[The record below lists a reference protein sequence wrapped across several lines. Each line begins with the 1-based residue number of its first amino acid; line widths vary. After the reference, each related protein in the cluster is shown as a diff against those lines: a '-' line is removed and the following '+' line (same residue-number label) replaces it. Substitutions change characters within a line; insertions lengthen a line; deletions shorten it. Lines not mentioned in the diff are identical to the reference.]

1 VNTHPFRALMRGTS
15 VVSPPSPLPAKQS
28 RRGMPSLTVLPLLLA
43 VLGIAGCGGASLDI
57 KPDADIAPNHLFMFA
72 ALTPAPTPTGVL
84 AERVDLG
91 RRLYYD
97 THLSENNSVSCNSCH
112 LLAKYGVDGRP
123 HSLGHNNKPGGR
135 NAPTVYNSG
144 LEFAQFWDG
153 RAKDLAAQ
161 ASGPMMNPV
170 EMGMSGP
177 PQVLAYVRSNPM
189 YVHDLHQA
197 FPDAA
202 TPVSMATITT
212 AIADFE
218 DGLLTPS
225 RWDRYLQGDTTALT
239 AEEKQGLRV
248 FLRTGCEACHAG
260 RDMGGNSYEQLG
272 AAQTWPDQTSDPGRA
287 QTTTQSRDAMFFK
300 VPTLRNVDQTGP
312 YFHDGHVKTLEEA
325 VRLMGEHEAGTELSD
340 ADVHS
345 IVTFLHALTGE
356 IPQQYIQPPAPETHG
371 RRRTQSLMTATIT
384 LAWSRS
390 PRREECN
397 HA

>member
-1 VNTHPFRALMRGTS
+1 L
-15 VVSPPSPLPAKQS
+15 
-28 RRGMPSLTVLPLLLA
+28 LTLLGL
-43 VLGIAGCGGASLDI
+43 AGCGGASLDI
-57 KPDADIAPNHLFMFA
+57 HPDADIAPNHLFMFA
-72 ALTPAPTPTGVL
+72 PLTTPGAPTGL
-84 AERVDLG
+84 EAERVALG

-97 THLSENNSVSCNSCH
+97 THLSENNTVSCNSCH
-112 LLAKYGVDGRP
+112 LLNSYGVDHHAR
-123 HSLGHNNKPGGR
+123 STGHNNKLGGR

-153 RAKDLAAQ
+153 RAKDLAEQ
-161 ASGPMMNPV
+161 AAGPMMNPV
-170 EMGMSGP
+170 EMGNANP
-177 PQVLAYVRSNPM
+177 EQVMTYVRSNPL
-189 YVHDLHQA
+189 YVQALRQA
-197 FPDAA
+197 FPQEAD
-202 TPVSMATITT
+202 PVSFKAVTT
-212 AIADFE
+212 SIADFE
-218 DGLLTPS
+218 DGLVTPS

-272 AAQTWPDQTSDPGRA
+272 AARTWPDQTSDPGRA
-287 QTTTQSRDAMFFK
+287 QTTTQSRDQMFFK

-356 IPQQYIQPPAPETHG
+356 IPTQYIQPPATET
-371 RRRTQSLMTATIT
+371 
-384 LAWSRS
+384 
-390 PRREECN
+390 PRAKANSIAENNNAGAASGAARGG
-397 HA
+397 A